1 MSTRTA
7 NEVVRSCA
15 CPDEELLTKGGFLFF
30 FFFARDAGPDG
41 EFLCNSC
48 GLQSAKKAK
57 GDKKRT
63 KDGKQH
69 TTSERLRT
77 KKDKKVKREQEK
89 ENHEEEE
96 DVEEEDEDDDDDDD
110 EEEEDSPWICCDSC
124 GQWLLAKGM
133 CAHVR
138 SRHCAAPPTNHTTT

>member
-1 MSTRTA
+1 
-7 NEVVRSCA
+7 
-15 CPDEELLTKGGFLFF
+15 
-30 FFFARDAGPDG
+30 
-41 EFLCNSC
+41 LCNSC

-69 TTSERLRT
+69 AASERLRT

-89 ENHEEEE
+89 ENHDEEE
-96 DVEEEDEDDDDDDD
+96 DVEEQEDEDDDDDDD

-133 CAHVR
+133 CDPR
-138 SRHCAAPPTNHTTT
+138 TLPTLRCATH